1 MTTENHDANANEFK
15 NKIEE
20 LNAFWTDI
28 TRDNVDRMSNVYNQ
42 WAKLEKKSI
51 VQASNNVDE
60 MAKLMK
66 ASIDFM
72 TEMNDQWR
80 SLTIDTFRKA
90 QR

>member
-1 MTTENHDANANEFK
+1 MATDKENIIESKF
-15 NKIEE
+15 EE
-20 LNAFWTDI
+20 LNSFWLDA
-28 TRDNVDRMSNVYNQ
+28 TRENVDRMATIYDQ

-51 VQASNNVDE
+51 VQASNHVDE

-72 TEMNDQWR
+72 TDMNDQWR
-80 SLTIDTFRKA
+80 SLTIETVRRA

>member
-1 MTTENHDANANEFK
+1 MTAESATKTVE

-20 LNAFWTDI
+20 LNSFWTEL
-28 TRDNVDRMSNVYNQ
+28 TKDNISRMSNVYDQ

-80 SLTIDTFRKA
+80 SLTIETFKKA

>member
-1 MTTENHDANANEFK
+1 MSEETK
-15 NKIEE
+15 NDFQSKFEE
-20 LNAFWTDI
+20 LNSFWSDL
-28 TRDNVDRMSNVYNQ
+28 TRQNVDRMATVYNQ
-42 WAKLEKKSI
+42 FAKLEKKSI

-60 MAKLMK
+60 MGKLMK

-80 SLTIDTFRKA
+80 DLTVDTFRKV

>member
-1 MTTENHDANANEFK
+1 MTTETKSTAKIE

-20 LNAFWTDI
+20 LNTFWADM
-28 TRDNVDRMSNVYNQ
+28 TRENVERMANVYDQ

-51 VQASNNVDE
+51 VQASNGVDE

-80 SLTIDTFRKA
+80 TLTVETFRKA

>member
-1 MTTENHDANANEFK
+1 MSTESTAK
-15 NKIEE
+15 NMESKIEE
-20 LNAFWTDI
+20 LNNFWADL
-28 TRDNVDRMSNVYNQ
+28 TRDNINRMSQVYDQ

-80 SLTIDTFRKA
+80 SLTIDTFKKA